1 MVARSRTPAA
11 PPEEPGHRPVTG
23 AAFWALMKR
32 WGVPDDQALELIGQP
47 PSPSGKRPRFALT
60 TEQADRLEL
69 LRDID
74 RHATDIHQDA
84 GAWLRRPNRSTVFG
98 GRSPIAYM
106 AREGKGGIED
116 VLRHL
121 HMLAFGGSLAEK
133 RNGRSLSLPDK
144 GRLR

>member
-1 MVARSRTPAA
+1 MATRSPVPSASTKETA
-11 PPEEPGHRPVTG
+11 PRRVTG

-32 WGVPDDQALELIGQP
+32 WDVPDDQALELIGQP

-74 RHATDIHQDA
+74 RNATDIHQDA
-84 GAWLRRPNRSTVFG
+84 GAWLRRPNRSTMFG

-106 AREGKGGIED
+106 AREARGGIED

-121 HMLAFGGSLAEK
+121 HVLAFGQSLAEK
-133 RNGRSLSLPDK
+133 RR
-144 GRLR
+144 RQ

>member
-1 MVARSRTPAA
+1 
-11 PPEEPGHRPVTG
+11 
-23 AAFWALMKR
+23 MKR
-32 WGVPDDQALELIGQP
+32 WAIHDAQALELIGQR
-47 PSPSGKRPRFALT
+47 PSPSGKHPRFALT
-60 TEQADRLEL
+60 AEQAERLDL

-106 AREGKGGIED
+106 AGEGRGGIED

-121 HMLAFGGSLAEK
+121 HMLAFSGSLAEK
-133 RNGRSLSLPDK
+133 RR
-144 GRLR
+144 RR

>member
-1 MVARSRTPAA
+1 MAPRSAA
-11 PPEEPGHRPVTG
+11 PPAPTEQPTHRPVTG
-23 AAFWALMKR
+23 AAFWALMAR
-32 WGVPDDQALELIGQP
+32 WGVPDAQALELIGQP
-47 PSPSGKRPRFALT
+47 PSPSGRRPRFALT
-60 TEQADRLEL
+60 TEQAERLEL

-106 AREGKGGIED
+106 AREGRGGIED

-133 RNGRSLSLPDK
+133 RR
-144 GRLR
+144 RR

>member
-1 MVARSRTPAA
+1 MAPRSPAPSVPTE
-11 PPEEPGHRPVTG
+11 PPTHRPVTG

-32 WGVPDDQALELIGQP
+32 WSIPDAQALEMIGQP

-106 AREGKGGIED
+106 AREGRGGIED
-116 VLRHL
+116 VLRHP

-133 RNGRSLSLPDK
+133 RRS
-144 GRLR
+144 R